1 MLADDD
7 KQSARTNEPR
17 TADAYRPP
25 CAITLRSPV
34 ICGACGKSVT
44 VHTLRYRHVC
54 FPSVQRLRQATADAQ
69 LAVNKRAEAVI
80 EQEKSAKYEQFFMR

>member
-1 MLADDD
+1 MWEEWL
-7 KQSARTNEPR
+7 
-17 TADAYRPP
+17 DAYIAVSS
-25 CAITLRSPV
+25 CV
-34 ICGACGKSVT
+34 
-44 VHTLRYRHVC
+44 